1 LHAVLLS
8 CCPQADNAQD
18 AADTEELTAA
28 KEAVAEV
35 EGIFS

>member
-1 LHAVLLS
+1 MRYCPAVL
-8 CCPQADNAQD
+8 QADNAQD

>member
-1 LHAVLLS
+1 MLHCLLLL
-8 CCPQADNAQD
+8 QADNAQD
-18 AADTEELTAA
+18 AADTEELQAA